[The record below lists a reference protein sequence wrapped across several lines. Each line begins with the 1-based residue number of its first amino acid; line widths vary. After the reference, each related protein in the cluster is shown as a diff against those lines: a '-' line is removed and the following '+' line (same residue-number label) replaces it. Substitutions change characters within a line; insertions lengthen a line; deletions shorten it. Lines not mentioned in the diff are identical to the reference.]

1 MGLMSVLSRSARTLF
16 SFYFQD
22 KLDNLTSTK
31 SLGSG
36 YVLISLPSSID
47 SIVSPYMNI
56 IKISLILYN
65 LYVGSF

>member
-1 MGLMSVLSRSARTLF
+1 MSVIAKSAKTLF

-22 KLDNLTSTK
+22 KLDNLTSSK

-47 SIVSPYMNI
+47 NIVSPYMTV

-65 LYVGSF
+65 LYVSSC